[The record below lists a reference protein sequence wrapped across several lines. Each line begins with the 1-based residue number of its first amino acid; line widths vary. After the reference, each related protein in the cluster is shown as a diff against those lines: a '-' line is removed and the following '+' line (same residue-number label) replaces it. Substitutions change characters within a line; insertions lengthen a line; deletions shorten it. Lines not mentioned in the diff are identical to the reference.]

1 MNEIW
6 RDVVGFEDAY
16 QVSNLGRVRSKT
28 RFVVM
33 AASYKSAEHVSRRN
47 GRLLRPGK
55 ASKGYFTVSLG
66 RGKSRT
72 VHSLVA
78 EAFIGP
84 RPEGY
89 EVLHI
94 DGTRVNNCANNLRY
108 GTRLENIMD
117 AVNNGTWLTSER
129 RRALDKGRQ
138 TRWGGQ

>member
-33 AASYKSAEHVSRRN
+33 SASHKSAEHISRRN

-55 ASKGYFTVSLG
+55 ASTGYFTVALG
-66 RGKSRT
+66 RGNSKT

-84 RPEGY
+84 CPERH

-94 DGTRVNNCANNLRY
+94 DGSRTNNCVHNLRY
-108 GTRLENIMD
+108 GTRTENIMD
-117 AVNNGTWLTSER
+117 SVNQGRWMTNGR